1 MKRKE
6 IYIRDPFIVP
16 VYDEQKY
23 YMFGTTDA
31 NCWNDEK
38 ATGFDYYTTTDLES
52 FEGPFEAFRPPKDF
66 GWDRN
71 FWAPEVHYYK
81 GRYYMFASFIADG
94 KNRGTHILSSNK
106 VSGPFTPWSTG
117 PVTPRDWMCLDGT
130 MFVDG
135 DAQPWLVFCHEWVQV
150 YDGEIWAVKLS
161 IDLKSVVGEST
172 LLFKASDAPWTKS
185 IKVKDGRECFVT
197 DGPYLHR
204 TSKGE
209 LIMLWSSFI
218 ENHNY
223 AIGVAHSETGNIL
236 GPWINEETPLFSNDG
251 GHGMLFTAFNG
262 SLMLALHAPNARGM
276 ERPVFIKVK
285 EIDGA
290 LSLC

>member
-81 GRYYMFASFIADG
+81 DQLV
-94 KNRGTHILSSNK
+94 KVNRFFKKIKFFQFLKLGMTNK
-106 VSGPFTPWSTG
+106 PIF
-117 PVTPRDWMCLDGT
+117 
-130 MFVDG
+130 
-135 DAQPWLVFCHEWVQV
+135 
-150 YDGEIWAVKLS
+150 
-161 IDLKSVVGEST
+161 KSE
-172 LLFKASDAPWTKS
+172 
-185 IKVKDGRECFVT
+185 
-197 DGPYLHR
+197 H
-204 TSKGE
+204 
-209 LIMLWSSFI
+209 
-218 ENHNY
+218 
-223 AIGVAHSETGNIL
+223 
-236 GPWINEETPLFSNDG
+236 
-251 GHGMLFTAFNG
+251 
-262 SLMLALHAPNARGM
+262 
-276 ERPVFIKVK
+276 
-285 EIDGA
+285 
-290 LSLC
+290 